1 MRRRSILPYIAI
13 TAVLLLVITL
23 PIFFVQS
30 VRELFLSIA
39 SPALRPIAAAKRWTG
54 ELLAAGD
61 SRQQLRERLDKLE
74 LENVLQRNRI
84 EALLQQLS
92 QSSSQVY
99 NPIVEAVA
107 ARVIF
112 RSPTSWS
119 SSLWIDVGEEDN
131 KRLGYTHIAQDSP
144 ILVGASLVGVIDYV
158 GSKSSRVRLIT
169 DSGVTPSVRAARG
182 TSQALLC
189 WEAANF
195 LLRHLAERGDIPGK
209 DRTKEEITSSLL
221 QLKSLFEQPSE
232 NLLMAK
238 GELKGSSAPL
248 WRAAGAT
255 LKGIGFNYDFSDA
268 FGEARDLRS
277 GAPLNPLSTAA
288 AHPLLKVHDILV
300 TTGLDGVFPPGLP
313 VAEVVHVSPLQEGD
327 YFYELIALPTAGE
340 FDSISTVLVL
350 PAGEGRHG
358 A

>member
-1 MRRRSILPYIAI
+1 MRRRSILPYLAI

-30 VRELFLSIA
+30 VRELFLSITA
-39 SPALRPIAAAKRWTG
+39 PALRPIAAAKRWTG
-54 ELLAAGD
+54 ELLADGD
-61 SRQQLRERLDKLE
+61 SRQQLRERVDKLE
-74 LENVLQRNRI
+74 LDNALQRTRI
-84 EALLQQLS
+84 DALQQQADQRSALAYRP
-92 QSSSQVY
+92 V
-99 NPIVEAVA
+99 VEPVA

-119 SSLWIDVGEEDN
+119 SSLWIDVGDDDN
-131 KRLGYTHIAQDSP
+131 KRLGYTHIAPDSP

-169 DSGVTPSVRAARG
+169 DSGLTPSVRAARG
-182 TSQALLC
+182 ASQALLC

-195 LLRHLAERGDIPGK
+195 LLRQLAERGDIPGK
-209 DRTKEEITSSLL
+209 DKTKEEIISSLL
-221 QLKSLFEQPSE
+221 QLKSLFEHPAE
-232 NLLMAK
+232 DLLMAK

-248 WRAAGAT
+248 WRAAGTT
-255 LKGIGFNYDFSDA
+255 LKGIGFNYDFSDE

-277 GAPLNPLSTAA
+277 GAPLNPLSGAA
-288 AHPLLKVHDILV
+288 AHPLLKVNDILV
-300 TTGLDGVFPPGLP
+300 TTGFDGVFPPGLP
-313 VAEVVHVSPLQEGD
+313 VAEVVQVSPLQEGD
-327 YFYELIALPTAGE
+327 YFYELIALPTAGD
-340 FDSISTVLVL
+340 FDAISTVLVL